1 MYLRKRQHVM
11 VVPLESTMVAGLPDW
26 KLTRDACSKEAV
38 IKLIA
43 MVNIYFMIYV
53 RVLVSI
59 ERIN

>member
-1 MYLRKRQHVM
+1 M